1 METELDELETRFRRF
16 ADEAAKFALQ
26 IMQTVSAG
34 EKQASRAA
42 ELNVEIARTV
52 FGKWCMEILSILYH
66 IGTVGFEELRRTL
79 GSMSP
84 RVLSQKLKVLES
96 QGLVDRIVKTSRP
109 IGVSYTLTEKGL
121 TLTKLGE
128 PVFLYLRFRK
138 IPRIIRRFEDPEA
151 HIQTQ
156 PPVLP

>member
-16 ADEAAKFALQ
+16 ADEAAKFSLQ
-26 IMQTVSAG
+26 VMQTVSAG
-34 EKQASRAA
+34 EKQASMAA
-42 ELNVEIARTV
+42 EVNVKIARTV
-52 FGKWCMEILSILYH
+52 FGKWCMEILSILYQ
-66 IGTVGFEELRRTL
+66 IGIFGFEELRRRL

-96 QGLVDRIVKTSRP
+96 QGLVERIVKTSRP

-128 PVFLYLRFRK
+128 PVFLYLRFKK
-138 IPRIIRRFEDPEA
+138 ITDMGRRFEDPED
-151 HIQTQ
+151 HTRTK
-156 PPVLP
+156 PPVLT